1 MIASFYLVAFL
12 VYEFFMPEWQK
23 NVRHVARE
31 VASAMTEVSSFDD
44 DEVFRLNLPPH
55 CGFFVTLRAHEIHSS
70 KSVFGA
76 KQQLYKF

>member
-44 DEVFRLNLPPH
+44 DEVF
-55 CGFFVTLRAHEIHSS
+55 A
-70 KSVFGA
+70 
-76 KQQLYKF
+76 